1 MKNTKIQWCDSTIN
15 PVMGCDGCPL
25 YPSPASVRKS
35 ATEWLQAQGVAA
47 RMGGLLIN
55 DLLQGKSLSEIY
67 HLRHDFSGRI
77 AASLEAAKFPLARG
91 FEKELARQFSKPV
104 SCYAAI
110 LHLIRGRN
118 QLKPDKWVN
127 PGYAEVFEESKKFEG
142 RTAMAARWSDL
153 KGAER
158 SEGPWKNGLPR
169 LIFVSDMGDS
179 LSGSIDFNFLK
190 KEVVDVAASQDG
202 SRHIWLWLTKRPARM
217 AKFDRW
223 LKSGGIEWP
232 DNLVPM
238 TSVIDKKMAGVLHHL
253 KSIRAP
259 IKGLSIEPLL
269 EPVKLDL
276 NGIDWAIVGG
286 ESGSYAR
293 PFHLEWACDIMR
305 QSRKAG
311 TAFFMK
317 QFGASPIRHGQRL
330 ALEDSH
336 GGDWSEW
343 PEDLR
348 VREFPRRFTELGHE
362 MSEF

>member
-1 MKNTKIQWCDSTIN
+1 MKKTKIHWCDSTIN

-35 ATEWLQAQGVAA
+35 AMDWLQAQGVEEHVAE
-47 RMGGLLIN
+47 RLVN
-55 DLLQGKSLSEIY
+55 DHLKDKFLTEIY
-67 HLRHDFSGRI
+67 HLRHDSSGRI
-77 AASLEAAKFPLARG
+77 AASLEASGFPLTKG

-104 SCYAAI
+104 SCYATI
-110 LHLIRGRN
+110 LHLIRGSN
-118 QLKPDKWVN
+118 ALKPDKWIN
-127 PGYAEVFEESKKFEG
+127 PGYAKVFEEPTKFEG
-142 RTAMAARWSDL
+142 RTAKAALWPDL
-153 KGAER
+153 KGADRPE
-158 SEGPWKNGLPR
+158 SPWKNGLPR

-179 LSGSIDFNFLK
+179 LSGSIDFEFLK
-190 KEVVDVAASQDG
+190 KEVVDVADSPDG
-202 SRHIWLWLTKRPARM
+202 SRHIWLWLSKRPARM

-223 LKSGGIEWP
+223 LKSKGSEWP
-232 DNLVPM
+232 ENLVPM
-238 TSVIDKKMAGVLHHL
+238 TSVIDMKMAGALHHL

-276 NGIDWAIVGG
+276 KGIDWVIVGG

-293 PFHLEWACDIMR
+293 PFHLEWAYDIMK

-317 QFGASPIRHGQRL
+317 QFGASPNLHGQPL
-330 ALEDSH
+330 ALKDSH

-348 VREFPRRFTELGHE
+348 VREFPHRFIQLGH
-362 MSEF
+362 